1 MLLSG
6 ILSMIRI
13 TIQQKRNDKYV
24 MVLSGILSTIQNTTN
39 ERNDNGLWYN
49 RMLITLQRI
58 AFYEWRLL

>member
-24 MVLSGILSTIQNTTN
+24 MVLSGILNTIQNTTN
-39 ERNDNGLWYN
+39 ERNDNGL
-49 RMLITLQRI
+49 
-58 AFYEWRLL
+58 